1 MIESQLMMVS
11 AAVCAFLSVMLA
23 TLVLIDFVAYVS
35 SRYKD
40 KFIQEAAVELDDVV
54 LQVPPGRI
62 LDVSLALSAFGGFMA
77 VTISGVGSSSWSL
90 NQGLAI
96 GTIVAIMLFPLP
108 RLYLR
113 FLKRHRMKKF
123 NMQLEGA
130 LTSISCSLKAGFSIN
145 QAMNSVVAESPQPIA
160 FEFRLL
166 TDEVRLG
173 VPLDE
178 ALGKMVK
185 RLDSP
190 DFELVATAIITARQT
205 GGELTAILDR
215 LAELIRERMRIAN
228 KLMALTAQGK
238 LQAIMIGAMPVLL
251 LLVMSY
257 IVPGMMQAFYSS
269 AIGIMLLV
277 GAFVMVGIGFL
288 VIRKILT
295 IDI

>member
-1 MIESQLMMVS
+1 MWESHLMIILASGS
-11 AAVCAFLSVMLA
+11 AFLCVTLA
-23 TLVLIDFVAYVS
+23 TLVLVDFVAFVS
-35 SRYKD
+35 SRYKE

-62 LDVSLALSAFGGFMA
+62 LDVSLAMSAFGGFMA
-77 VTISGVGSSSWSL
+77 ITFSGVGSSNWSL
-90 NQGLAI
+90 NQGLILGLITAI
-96 GTIVAIMLFPLP
+96 IIFPLP

-113 FLKRHRMKKF
+113 FLKQHRMKKF
-123 NMQLEGA
+123 NAQLEGA

-145 QAMNSVVAESPQPIA
+145 QALNTVVTESPQPIA

-166 TDEVRLG
+166 TNEVRLG

-178 ALGKMVK
+178 GLEKMVK

-190 DFELVATAIITARQT
+190 DLELVATAIITARQT
-205 GGELTAILDR
+205 GGELTVILDR
-215 LAELIRERMRIAN
+215 LAELIRERMRITN
-228 KLMALTAQGK
+228 KLMALTAQGR
-238 LQAIMIGAMPVLL
+238 LQALMIGAMPIMLL
-251 LLVMSY
+251 IAMSY
-257 IVPGMMQAFYSS
+257 IVPGMMQTFYHSVM
-269 AIGIMLLV
+269 GIMMLV